1 MAAAAACLLFL
12 VVFSC
17 CECCYY
23 FIFFLFCLIFFV
35 GDVSQ
40 GMGAKANNLSQ
51 VAQPALSQQRIKSKQ
66 I

>member
-1 MAAAAACLLFL
+1 MLLLF
-12 VVFSC
+12 
-17 CECCYY
+17 Y
-23 FIFFLFCLIFFV
+23 FFLFCLIFFV